1 MTLLRF
7 LQLAIIF
14 LLIVI
19 LMVWQVRHAP
29 CFLPFGAGRDLMVQ
43 ECATPMS
50 KEPHDGL

>member
-1 MTLLRF
+1 MTYRF
-7 LQLAIIF
+7 LQLAIIA

-43 ECATPMS
+43 ECATLI